1 MSSRGSDPP
10 RRPRRSAIGYVRV
23 SSPGRQE
30 ENCSLETQEEGIRE
44 YCRREGLDL
53 VAVYEEAETAIE
65 EELAARPVLS
75 DVRARLREGE
85 ADTLVVFKVDRV
97 FRNQYQPAHLLPE
110 LRLIGC
116 GLEFTKERFE
126 DNPIGRFALN
136 ALAFAAELEAGAIAE
151 RTMRGRKDSLTK
163 HGRMPPA
170 PKPLYGYRFVR
181 GPNNHGDPIIVG
193 YEEDPPTA
201 HVVRRI
207 YADYLAG
214 QTLRAIATTLTR
226 EGVTAPS
233 GRANPWSYVTVRD
246 RLTNPRYAGDLRAWR
261 HERRRT
267 PNGKKGWRYRPEAE
281 QHTLPAG
288 TIPPLVE
295 REAWEAV
302 QRRLPENRA
311 AAARNNPAP
320 DATLLRGGLVRCAYC
335 RRRNRPDE
343 GRVMVVANANRH
355 RGAAYRCVAVLP
367 DGRQCT
373 NSILVD
379 VLDRLVWG
387 HVKALLA
394 HPEHIREHFRAVAQ
408 ADPTVGEVAGIE
420 AALRQSRREQE
431 NLTAALGEL
440 NAEAR
445 AGVVAL
451 LNRKAAEVASLE
463 RSRDAILGRRA
474 VWAEQRDRTAA
485 AEALVRGL
493 AEALGTGGA
502 VDLLADALPMAKRQA
517 LVRELGLAVEVRRPA
532 EPYPNGQRVALTQTL
547 AGTPPGACVGNG
559 LPFPTQRPE
568 ALVLRWADLP
578 PLGTPLGTRAA

>member
-1 MSSRGSDPP
+1 MSSRGSNPP
-10 RRPRRSAIGYVRV
+10 RRTRRSAIGYVRV

-30 ENCSLETQEEGIRE
+30 ENCSLETQDAGIRD
-44 YCRREGLDL
+44 YCDREGLEL

-65 EELAARPVLS
+65 EALGARPVLS
-75 DVRARLREGE
+75 DVRNRLREGE

-110 LRLIGC
+110 LRLNGC
-116 GLEFTKERFE
+116 GLEFVKERFE
-126 DNPIGRFALN
+126 DTPIGRFALN
-136 ALAFAAELEAGAIAE
+136 AMAFAAELEAVAIAE
-151 RTMRGRKDSLTK
+151 RTMRGRLDSLTK
-163 HGRMPPA
+163 HGWLPPA
-170 PKPLYGYRFVR
+170 PKPLYGYRFVK
-181 GPNNHGDPIIVG
+181 GPNRHGDEIIVG
-193 YEEDPPTA
+193 YEEDAATA

-214 QTLRAIATTLTR
+214 GTLRGLATALTR

-233 GRANPWSYVTVRD
+233 GRSNPWSYVTVRD
-246 RLTNPRYAGDLRAWR
+246 RLTNPRYAGEARGWR

-267 PNGKKGWRYRPEAE
+267 KHGKKGWRFRPEEE
-281 QHTLPAG
+281 QHALPPG
-288 TIPPLVE
+288 TIPPLVT
-295 REAWEAV
+295 RDDWEAV

-311 AAARNNPAP
+311 TSARNNPAP
-320 DATLLRGGLVRCAYC
+320 EATLLRGGLVRCAYC
-335 RRRNRPDE
+335 RRQDDPEE

-355 RGAAYRCVAVLP
+355 RGATYRCVAVLP

-373 NSILVD
+373 NTITVA
-379 VLDRLVWG
+379 VLDRLIWE

-394 HPEHIREHFRAVAQ
+394 QPEHVREHFRAVAQ
-408 ADPTVGEVAGIE
+408 ADPTTGEVAGIE

-474 VWAEQRDRTAA
+474 VWAEQRERMAA
-485 AEALVRGL
+485 AEAQVRTL
-493 AEALGTGGA
+493 AEALGAGGE
-502 VDLLADALPMAKRQA
+502 VGLLADALPTAKRQE
-517 LVRELGLAVEVRRPA
+517 LVRALGLAVEVRRPA
-532 EPYPNGQRVALTQTL
+532 EPYPNGLRVALTQTL
-547 AGTPPGACVGNG
+547 AGTTPGHCVKNG
-559 LPFPTQRPE
+559 LPFRSQWSLGAP
-568 ALVLRWADLP
+568 LVLRWADHA
-578 PLGTPLGTRAA
+578 PLGVPA